1 MESYFLPTRRQEIQ
15 DLWLPLNVSLSLSLS
30 LGI

>member
-15 DLWLPLNVSLSLSLS
+15 DLWLQLNLSLSLS